1 MTTLRD
7 PDVIK
12 GASATAI
19 GWGGLTVQQF
29 AETVDLLTS
38 IANLLLAVG
47 GIIFLAC
54 RVRHMRR
61 EINQDKD

>member
-1 MTTLRD
+1 MTPLKD
-7 PDVIK
+7 PDVIR
-12 GASATAI
+12 GAAVTAI

-38 IANLLLAVG
+38 VANLLLALG

-61 EINQDKD
+61 EINRNKD

>member
-1 MTTLRD
+1 MTPLKD
-7 PDVIK
+7 PDVIR
-12 GASATAI
+12 GAAVTAI

-38 IANLLLAVG
+38 VANLFLALG
-47 GIIFLAC
+47 GIVFLAC

-61 EINQDKD
+61 EINQNKD

>member
-1 MTTLRD
+1 
-7 PDVIK
+7 V
-12 GASATAI
+12 TAI

-38 IANLLLAVG
+38 VANLLLALG
-47 GIIFLAC
+47 GIVFLAC

-61 EINQDKD
+61 EINQNKD